1 MRFCLY
7 PLRSSNILTND
18 FLSVMLKYNISNVL
32 KMKIEQKT
40 LLRGEIELTFE
51 LTVEEYEPF
60 LKKAAFYI
68 SENLKIAGFR
78 AGKAP

>member
-1 MRFCLY
+1 
-7 PLRSSNILTND
+7 
-18 FLSVMLKYNISNVL
+18 
-32 KMKIEQKT
+32 MKIEQKT